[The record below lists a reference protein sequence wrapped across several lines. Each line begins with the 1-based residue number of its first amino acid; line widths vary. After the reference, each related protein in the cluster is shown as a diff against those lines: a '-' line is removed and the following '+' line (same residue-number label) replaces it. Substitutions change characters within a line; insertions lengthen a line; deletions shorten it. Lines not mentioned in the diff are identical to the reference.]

1 MNTQLVRL
9 HSSKTQ
15 GLEVNPN
22 IAVLPLREQVI
33 EQLRTVFD
41 PELPLNIYDLGLI
54 YTIDIN
60 EMSEDLNE
68 VNIAMTLTSPN
79 CPVAGSLP
87 MQAQRAVQELPTT
100 GKVTVNLVWDPP
112 WNQERLSDEAKL
124 ILDMF

>member
-9 HSSKTQ
+9 QSTKSQ
-15 GLEVNPN
+15 GLE
-22 IAVLPLREQVI
+22 IDSKIDALPLREQVI

-54 YTIDIN
+54 YAIDIN
-60 EMSEDLNE
+60 ENSEDLNE

-87 MQAQRAVQELPTT
+87 MQAQHAVQALPKV

-112 WNQERLSDEAKL
+112 WDHERLSDEAKL
-124 ILDMF
+124 VLDMF